1 MSWIG
6 YTPTKKVLK
15 LYNFMSKYVFQGQ
28 GFAVDSAN
36 KIKTMAAVT
45 NSL

>member
-1 MSWIG
+1 
-6 YTPTKKVLK
+6 
-15 LYNFMSKYVFQGQ
+15 MSKDVFQGQ
-28 GFAVDSAN
+28 GFAVDSTN